1 MEITESKTADIVT
14 LCVSGKLDTTTAKTF
29 EQKIL
34 DEIESGER
42 RFIVDLAQLDYIG
55 SAGLRVFVVAAKR
68 LKSANGK
75 IVLCVFK
82 KTIPHCTLN
91 RPRDPV
97 REVFDIAGFSSIFS
111 IYGSQDDAIKDLQA
125 SP

>member
-42 RFIVDLAQLDYIG
+42 QLG
-55 SAGLRVFVVAAKR
+55 PS
-68 LKSANGK
+68 
-75 IVLCVFK
+75 
-82 KTIPHCTLN
+82 
-91 RPRDPV
+91 RP
-97 REVFDIAGFSSIFS
+97 
-111 IYGSQDDAIKDLQA
+111 
-125 SP
+125 SPRGQETP